1 MFAIHVSD
9 VTIVPTNSRFAY
21 AVAALVCGVTINAG
35 AQVYRCTTPSGSTEY
50 SQVPCG
56 KDAQLLQN
64 REKSIDRGPVGDP
77 FGVARER
84 ERVRLETERLQA
96 LNRKLYSTPQ
106 SAPSNSG
113 PYVRP
118 IDRYAC
124 EAADRDAHIES
135 RHARKDA
142 AAIRRKQKL
151 ADWECG
157 RNVPDD
163 PVATSPSVIPM
174 KVAPPPPIITS
185 CDQSGCWDS
194 NGGRYNRAGNTST
207 FFGPSGAC
215 TKSGMSMV
223 CP

>member
-1 MFAIHVSD
+1 M
-9 VTIVPTNSRFAY
+9 NSRFAY

-35 AQVYRCTTPSGSTEY
+35 AQSYRCTTPSGGTEY

-157 RNVPDD
+157 RDIADD
-163 PVATSPSVIPM
+163 PVPSAPPRAKAPTPQPV
-174 KVAPPPPIITS
+174 VAPPGPAY
-185 CDQSGCWDS
+185 CDASGCWGD
-194 NGGRYNRAGNTST
+194 GGRYWRSGASDTYVS
-207 FFGPSGAC
+207 PSGTAC
-215 TKSGMSMV
+215 MRVGQQLV